1 MFNSS
6 ELTSINELS
15 EALEF
20 YLGYYGQSVQKI
32 RDANLGVELDLF
44 LAYLLTRVEEIELQA
59 QAEDSYW

>member
-1 MFNSS
+1 MYNPKA
-6 ELTSINELS
+6 LTNLEEIS

-20 YLGYYGQSVQKI
+20 YLGYYGQTVQTI

-44 LAYLLTRVEEIELQA
+44 LAFLLRRVEEQEAQA

>member
-44 LAYLLTRVEEIELQA
+44 LAYLLTRAEENERQA